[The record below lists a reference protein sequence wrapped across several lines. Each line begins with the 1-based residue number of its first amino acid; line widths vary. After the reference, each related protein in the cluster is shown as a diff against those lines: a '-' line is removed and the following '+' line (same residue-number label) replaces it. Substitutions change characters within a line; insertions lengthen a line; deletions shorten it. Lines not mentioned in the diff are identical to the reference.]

1 MVNIHELLKRMAEER
16 ASDMHI
22 KVGNS
27 PILRVDNKIT
37 FLTDLAKLTPEDT
50 FRIAY
55 ELMSDEQRRSF
66 EQRDELDFSF
76 GEPGIARFRVNA
88 FRSRGAVQLAV
99 RIVPY
104 DILDVDALKLPKTLM
119 KLVSQRRG
127 LVLVTGPTGSGK
139 STSLAAIVHHIN
151 CTRSWH
157 VITIEDPIEFIHKD
171 IKSIITQREVGMDT
185 KDFHTALSNV
195 FREDPDVVM
204 IGEMRD
210 PETLHTALVAS
221 ETGHLVL
228 GTLHTSDAISSIARY
243 VGAFPDYQQRQIRSQ
258 LSSAL
263 QGIVGMRLVPF
274 RNERGLVPAVEIL
287 VATPYI
293 RELIQDSERT
303 NLILEAMEKGQ
314 HQGMQTFDM
323 ALAKLVEQDLITY
336 EDALSYATSP
346 KDFARLRKG
355 IS

>member
-1 MVNIHELLKRMAEER
+1 MLDVEDLLKRMAEER
-16 ASDMHI
+16 ASDMHV

-27 PILRVDNKIT
+27 PIMRIDNQIT
-37 FLTDLAKLTPEDT
+37 FLDDYPKLTPEDT
-50 FRIAY
+50 FKIAY
-55 ELMSDEQRRSF
+55 DLMNEEQRRFF

-76 GEPGIARFRVNA
+76 GLPGVARFRVNG
-88 FRSRGAVQLAV
+88 FRSRGSVQLAV

-104 DILDVDALKLPKTLM
+104 DILDLDSLHLPKTVT
-119 KLVSQRRG
+119 KLVAQRKG

-139 STSLAAIVHHIN
+139 STSLAAIVNYIN
-151 CTRSWH
+151 LTRRWH

-171 IKSIITQREVGMDT
+171 NQSIITQREVGMDS
-185 KDFHTALSNV
+185 KDFNTALRNA

-210 PETLHTALVAS
+210 PEVLHTALVAA

-228 GTLHTSDAISSIARY
+228 GTLHTSDAVSSISRY
-243 VGAFPDYQQRQIRSQ
+243 VYAFPDYMQKPIRNQ
-258 LSSAL
+258 LASAL
-263 QGIVGMRLVPF
+263 QGILAMKLIPQAKS
-274 RNERGLVPAVEIL
+274 RGLVPAVEIM

-293 RELIQDSERT
+293 RELIMEEKANQ
-303 NLILEAMEKGQ
+303 ILEAMEKGK

-323 ALAKLVEQDLITY
+323 ALAELVDNGLITY
-336 EDALSYATSP
+336 EDALASATSP